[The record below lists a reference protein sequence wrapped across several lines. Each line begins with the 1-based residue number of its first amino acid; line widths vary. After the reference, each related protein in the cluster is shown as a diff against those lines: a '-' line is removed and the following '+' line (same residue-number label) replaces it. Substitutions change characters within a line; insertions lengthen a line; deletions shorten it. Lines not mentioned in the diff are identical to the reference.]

1 MRLSV
6 CSALVVRNWTENEIK
21 TIINRALRMAL
32 SARRLTRSDWRRVHL
47 KNFQR
52 GVDLMMHQTILAML
66 GLAFPCAPI
75 LVAFWGSD
83 LLGNKWRGQ
92 R

>member
-6 CSALVVRNWTENEIK
+6 CSAPVVRNWTENEIK
-21 TIINRALRMAL
+21 TIINRALRHGAQRAPVNAL
-32 SARRLTRSDWRRVHL
+32 CLAARSFEE
-47 KNFQR
+47 FQN
-52 GVDLMMHQTILAML
+52 GVDPMMHQTILAML
-66 GLAFPCAPI
+66 GLASCALI
-75 LVAFWGSD
+75 LIAFWGSD

>member
-1 MRLSV
+1 M
-6 CSALVVRNWTENEIK
+6 ALGAPVN
-21 TIINRALRMAL
+21 ALRLA
-32 SARRLTRSDWRRVHL
+32 ARS
-47 KNFQR
+47 FEE
-52 GVDLMMHQTILAML
+52 GVGPMMHQTILAML
-66 GLAFPCAPI
+66 GLASCALI